1 MPQEEYHPPTITFG
15 DTELKSVQQFTF
27 LSCTISSDAMI
38 DKEIDN
44 RLAKANTTF
53 GRLYKNLWN
62 KKSLKRKTRSA
73 FTELLH
79 SLLSSMA
86 PRPGSHIAATSK
98 SSRVSIVVY
107 GVSIGNKGMPPSISI
122 KNKGL
127 ERKWRLSPL
136 GRIPDGSGD
145 VIEHDIIQDGGLIY
159 R

>member
-1 MPQEEYHPPTITFG
+1 
-15 DTELKSVQQFTF
+15 
-27 LSCTISSDAMI
+27 MI

-53 GRLYKNLWN
+53 GRLYENVWN

-122 KNKGL
+122 KNKGFKMASKSL
-127 ERKWRLSPL
+127 REDSRWRLSSL
-136 GRIPDGSGD
+136 GRIQDGSSD
-145 VIEHDIIQDGGLIY
+145 VIEDDLIQDGGVIY
-159 R
+159 S